1 LKKIRNGGIINKNE
15 VIGSIDM
22 QSNTVF
28 IRKLTYLSMLTALVV
43 VLQLVIAPFIGAA
56 TGLSPALVLIPIV
69 LGVASCGIGA
79 GAWLGAVF
87 SFIVLFDPTT
97 VPFLDHNIVMTVVLV
112 FAKGIGSGVV
122 AGLLFKALS
131 KLNKYFA
138 VIVAAVSAPITN
150 TGIFVVGCLL
160 FFREL
165 TGVGIYSLFIT
176 LNFALEI
183 AINAVLVPVVYH
195 LLEITG
201 VFNKK

>member
-1 LKKIRNGGIINKNE
+1 
-15 VIGSIDM
+15 M
-22 QSNTVF
+22 QSNNTIL
-28 IRKLTYLSMLTALVV
+28 IRKLTYLAMLTALVV
-43 VLQLVIAPFIGAA
+43 VLQLVIAPIIGAA

-87 SFIVLFDPTT
+87 SLIVVFDPTT
-97 VPFLDHNIVMTVVLV
+97 VPFLDHNLILTILLV
-112 FAKGIGSGVV
+112 FAKGMGAGIV
-122 AGLLFKALS
+122 AGALFKLVS
-131 KLNKYFA
+131 KFNKYVG
-138 VIVAAVSAPITN
+138 VIVAAISAPIVN
-150 TGIFVVGCLL
+150 TGIFVIGCLL

-176 LNFALEI
+176 VNFGLEI
-183 AINAVLVPVVYH
+183 AINAVLVPVIYH

>member
-1 LKKIRNGGIINKNE
+1 
-15 VIGSIDM
+15 M
-22 QSNTVF
+22 QSNNTVF
-28 IRKLTYLSMLTALVV
+28 IRKLTYLAMLTALVV
-43 VLQLVIAPFIGAA
+43 VLQLVIAPIIGAA

-87 SFIVLFDPTT
+87 SLIVIFDPTT
-97 VPFLDHNIVMTVVLV
+97 VPFLDHNIFMTILLV
-112 FAKGIGSGVV
+112 FAKGMGAGIVAGVLFKTISKINKYVGVV
-122 AGLLFKALS
+122 
-131 KLNKYFA
+131 
-138 VIVAAVSAPITN
+138 VAAISAPIVN
-150 TGIFVVGCLL
+150 TGIFVIGCLL

-165 TGVGIYSLFIT
+165 TGVGVYSLFIT

-183 AINAVLVPVVYH
+183 AINAVLVPVIYH

>member
-1 LKKIRNGGIINKNE
+1 MNKKTE
-15 VIGSIDM
+15 FEM
-22 QSNTVF
+22 QSNNTIL
-28 IRKLTYLSMLTALVV
+28 IRKLTYLAMLTALVV
-43 VLQLVIAPFIGAA
+43 VLQLVIAPIIGAA

-87 SFIVLFDPTT
+87 SLIVVFDPTT
-97 VPFLDHNIVMTVVLV
+97 VPFLDHNLILTILLV
-112 FAKGIGSGVV
+112 FAKGMGAGIV
-122 AGLLFKALS
+122 AGALFKLVS
-131 KLNKYFA
+131 KFNKYVG
-138 VIVAAVSAPITN
+138 VIVAAISAPIVN
-150 TGIFVVGCLL
+150 TGIFVIGCLL

-176 LNFALEI
+176 VNFGLEI
-183 AINAVLVPVVYH
+183 AINAVLVPVIYH